1 MYKWFI
7 QVDPVWGA
15 LIQHSGV
22 NGGFDVIGK
31 IEQVV
36 QVRNWVT
43 STPLPSGMAA
53 TTPVQPAR
61 ASS

>member
-15 LIQHSGV
+15 SIQQPGV
-22 NGGFDVIGK
+22 NGAVDVIGK

-36 QVRNWVT
+36 QARN
-43 STPLPSGMAA
+43 
-53 TTPVQPAR
+53 
-61 ASS
+61 